1 MVRAVKDGNKVDST
15 IPRKEVNMPRP
26 DTAPTLET
34 ERLVLR
40 AHRVSDFAESAAMW
54 ADPSVVRYIS
64 GTPSTPETSWSRLLR
79 HAGHWRLLGFG
90 YWAVETRAGEF
101 VGEVGLADYRRDALL
116 PPRNGVP
123 EAGWVLKAA
132 QHGKGFASEAARCAL
147 AWADANLEAPA
158 TVCLLNPGHV
168 ASIHVARKLGYG
180 GDEPASYQGKP
191 ALVLS
196 RDRHGECHSQP

>member
-1 MVRAVKDGNKVDST
+1 
-15 IPRKEVNMPRP
+15 MPRP

-40 AHRVSDFAESAAMW
+40 AHRMSDFAESAAMW
-54 ADPSVVRYIS
+54 ADPSVTRHIS
-64 GTPSTPETSWSRLLR
+64 GAPLTPEASWSRLLR
-79 HAGHWRLLGFG
+79 YAGHWRLLGFG
-90 YWAVETRAGEF
+90 YWAVETRAGCEF
-101 VGEVGLADYRRDALL
+101 VGEVGLADYRRGTLL

-132 QHGKGFASEAARCAL
+132 QHGKGFASEAAKCAL

-158 TVCLLNPGHV
+158 TFCLLSPDHA

-196 RDRHGECHSQP
+196 RGRHGGDATTQPPR